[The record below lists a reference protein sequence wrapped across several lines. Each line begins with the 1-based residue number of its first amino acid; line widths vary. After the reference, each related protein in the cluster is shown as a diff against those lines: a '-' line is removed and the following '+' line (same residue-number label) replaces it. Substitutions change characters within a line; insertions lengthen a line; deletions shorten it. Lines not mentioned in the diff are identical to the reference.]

1 MARKRESKQRPGA
14 AGDDDLEVLHPE
26 RRATI
31 AGREVTVREYGFV
44 EGLRLQP
51 LVEPIVADLQT
62 LLGGGVPTLEAVLAV
77 LGRHADRVVALLAVA
92 ADVDE
97 EWVAGLSQ
105 DDGHLLLMLWWG
117 ANGPF
122 YLRAAAMRRLAAARA
137 GATSTPPLSPPA
149 SATPSASGA

>member
-1 MARKRESKQRPGA
+1 MEKHGPGA
-14 AGDDDLEVLHPE
+14 DDLEVLHPE

-31 AGREVTVREYGFV
+31 AGCEVTVREYGFV

-51 LVEPIVADLQT
+51 LVEPIIADLQG
-62 LLGGGVPTLEAVLAV
+62 LLGSGVPSLEAVLAI
-77 LGRHADRVVALLAVA
+77 LGQHADTVVALMAVA

-97 EWVAGLSQ
+97 EWIAGLSQ

-122 YLRAAAMRRLAAARA
+122 YLRSAAMRRLAAARA
-137 GATSTPPLSPPA
+137 GATSTPPSSPPA
-149 SATPSASGA
+149 TAMPSASDA